1 MVLGAGGVIVRYG
14 RFYGPG
20 TFNETDLP
28 PEPRV
33 HIDTAARRTLPALNA
48 DPSSTLTVVET

>member
-1 MVLGAGGVIVRYG
+1 VRYG

-20 TFNETDLP
+20 TFYETDLP

-33 HIDTAARRTLPALNA
+33 HIDTAARRTMPALNA
-48 DPSSTLTVVET
+48 AASSVVTVVET